1 MELEGKIIA
10 VTGAATGIGK
20 AVAIQAAQ
28 KEAKVALLDINEQE
42 INSLEEQLKLQS
54 FEVLALPTDVSKPN
68 SVEIAIKKIIDKWG
82 SIDGICNSAGI
93 QTYGS
98 ITETSQELW
107 DKTIST
113 NLNSIYLMCHFGLKH
128 MCKKKSGS
136 IVNVSSVQ
144 ALATQP
150 KVAAY
155 AASKAAILALTKS
168 MAVDYGALG
177 IRINAVLPGS
187 IDTPMLRHSAELTGN
202 AEKALADW
210 GNLHALK
217 RIGNPE
223 EVANLCTFL
232 LSDQA
237 SFITGSQMVIDGGL
251 TSQL

>member
-1 MELEGKIIA
+1 MKLEGKIVA
-10 VTGAATGIGK
+10 VTGAAAGIGK
-20 AVAIQAAQ
+20 AVAMQVAQ
-28 KEAKVALLDINEQE
+28 EGAKVSLLDINEQE
-42 INSLEEQLKLQS
+42 IKSLGEQLSLQG
-54 FEVLALPTDVSKPN
+54 FEVLVLPTDVSDSN
-68 SVEIAIKKIIDKWG
+68 SVEAAIQNTVNKWG
-82 SIDGICNSAGI
+82 YIDGICNSAGI

-98 ITETSQELW
+98 VTETSQELW
-107 DKTIST
+107 DKTMNT
-113 NLNSIYLMCHFGLKH
+113 NLKSIYLMCHFGLKH
-128 MCKKKSGS
+128 MSKKKSGS

-187 IDTPMLRHSAELTGN
+187 IDTLMLRHSAELAGN
-202 AEKALADW
+202 VEQTLVDW

-217 RIGNPE
+217 RIGRPE
-223 EVANLCTFL
+223 EIANLCTFL